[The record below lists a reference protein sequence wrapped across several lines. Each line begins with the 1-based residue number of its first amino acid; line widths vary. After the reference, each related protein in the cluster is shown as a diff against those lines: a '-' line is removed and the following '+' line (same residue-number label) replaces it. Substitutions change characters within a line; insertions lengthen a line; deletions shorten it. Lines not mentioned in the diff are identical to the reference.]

1 MAKRIL
7 VIDSDESFANVLAG
21 AIAKS
26 GHTPLTATNSDQGLT
41 LAKQEN
47 PDLIVVCVEAQPT
60 NGYMLCTRLKKD
72 DKLKSIPVV
81 LTSANATP
89 ESFEK
94 HKKLKTR
101 AEEYLIKP
109 FQPAALLTKA
119 SALLGIAPPSE
130 GDAQKLSEDDESLG
144 LTNLTADDDEP
155 IHLTDDDV
163 HDGGHLEEGVLV
175 DDVEEVVHL
184 DETGTE
190 GDQDLEMFDQ
200 AFENLKPIEPA
211 PLERPHLRLAPEP
224 AQDAAFGDDEPLLAP
239 TVVSAPTDDQILAG
253 LTDDEDLRV
262 AAPEDDE
269 TLLEDPELQA
279 APVAVIDELQAA
291 PETVPE
297 TVIDELQAPPDA
309 IVEEP
314 HRMRHPVA
322 AAPEHVEP
330 EMGDLLETPLA
341 EDDEPV
347 TGPARSD
354 LQARIAEL
362 EMALADRTA
371 EVEAA
376 RQSSPSAELQ
386 RLKEARN
393 RQEKEILRLR
403 EELHEKDKQLLTL
416 EEQQTALE
424 AQAQELRDETKK
436 RESASKALQQRAD
449 ALAAAAKKLERD
461 LATAREELKSN
472 AGAKAKAA
480 EADKLRTQL
489 TEAKSRCETLET
501 EMTGVRELHESEVSA
516 LKADLEKARGELEAA
531 RTEIEAARAEA
542 AEAVASSGQ
551 NEERAVKAYQKIKN
565 DEKLREK
572 TRKALE
578 IALALLQDNS
588 VEPAE
593 EREPEKRSA

>member
-7 VIDSDESFANVLAG
+7 VIDSDESFANVLAS

-47 PDLIVVCVEAQPT
+47 PDLIVVSVEAQPT

-101 AEEYLIKP
+101 AEEYLVKP

-119 SALLGIAPPSE
+119 SALLGIAPSSE
-130 GDAQKLSEDDESLG
+130 ADAQKLSEDDESLG

-224 AQDAAFGDDEPLLAP
+224 AQDAGLTDDEPLLAP

-279 APVAVIDELQAA
+279 APEI
-291 PETVPE
+291 VPE

-314 HRMRHPVA
+314 DRMRHPVA
-322 AAPEHVEP
+322 TAPEHVEP